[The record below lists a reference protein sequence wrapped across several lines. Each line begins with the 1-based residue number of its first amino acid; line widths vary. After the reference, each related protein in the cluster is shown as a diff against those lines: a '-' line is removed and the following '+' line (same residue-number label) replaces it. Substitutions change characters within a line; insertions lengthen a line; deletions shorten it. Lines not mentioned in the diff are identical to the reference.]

1 MEILVFATALK
12 TQMIIS
18 QSMMEYDTIIEI
30 ETLEKDNA
38 IYLCYSEVNLGSLPH
53 IRWSSSSFQPWT
65 FVTKSSI
72 LNPAK
77 VVDPPMQKARKV
89 EINTHVWSSIVL
101 VGNNS
106 IIADSASNIDNL
118 TSMTS

>member
-65 FVTKSSI
+65 FVTESSI

-106 IIADSASNIDNL
+106 IIADTASNIDNL

>member
-72 LNPAK
+72 LNAVK

-101 VGNNS
+101 VGNSS
-106 IIADSASNIDNL
+106 IIANTASNIDNL

>member
-53 IRWSSSSFQPWT
+53 IRWSSSSFRPWA

-72 LNPAK
+72 LNAAK
-77 VVDPPMQKARKV
+77 VVDPSMQKARKV
-89 EINTHVWSSIVL
+89 EINTDVWSSIVL
-101 VGNNS
+101 VGNSS
-106 IIADSASNIDNL
+106 IIADTASNIDNL